1 MPDECLGTTAGVATQ
16 TAEVFHSIA
25 VFNRTS
31 LAYMSPSTYMY
42 HRMVQ
47 VAFMNLRKLYRL
59 HAGSG
64 AGENDHLPLAPIFHA
79 KIMHQCER
87 VTVCTCASAACTD
100 GGQEARLDEA
110 ADTAAPAADTGAVAR
125 QASGAVEAVLAQG
138 LGDGTANAELAE
150 ADGQVEQEPWGFES
164 AESSGAVQVDEDAG
178 QHVGC
183 GDEDVVGL
191 AVNKA
196 DGLTV
201 LRHMEL
207 LAQFNAWAAARS
219 SRNDSVLDTSRIPR
233 AQRKPVDELTHRPLS
248 KAVRPVNKARILLLG
263 SDCTRLRGEAWLTDE
278 VMNSFAALINHR
290 SRAAALGEGGLS
302 PRRHSAPLRT
312 FMFNTFFF
320 SRLSARIG
328 HVDYDGVRRWGVKLG
343 LSLLAVDVIL
353 VPIVV
358 QRTHW
363 VLVTIDVVRRQ
374 FHYYDSLS
382 AEDVRGVIPVL
393 KEWLHDEVQVRL
405 GNDAAAEWNVR
416 VWHAVLAGNLPRQ
429 QDSGSCGVFV
439 LAAADC
445 FSLGAPLAFSQRDVA
460 VLRCRIALPIF
471 FDDLDYREHLPD
483 PASVSGSTTPATSD
497 AETVDVAE
505 EDAKADEVDEEDAE
519 DGGNDEVGG
528 EKDDESGEGDEE
540 SGLEYGEEGA
550 ENDDTCH
557 VMQESDASFEE
568 HVGTV
573 GAAVGTLENCVDV
586 CMDEEES
593 FEGDAL
599 GGGAPHDDTF

>member
-1 MPDECLGTTAGVATQ
+1 M
-16 TAEVFHSIA
+16 
-25 VFNRTS
+25 
-31 LAYMSPSTYMY
+31 
-42 HRMVQ
+42 
-47 VAFMNLRKLYRL
+47 
-59 HAGSG
+59 
-64 AGENDHLPLAPIFHA
+64 
-79 KIMHQCER
+79 
-87 VTVCTCASAACTD
+87 
-100 GGQEARLDEA
+100 
-110 ADTAAPAADTGAVAR
+110 
-125 QASGAVEAVLAQG
+125 
-138 LGDGTANAELAE
+138 
-150 ADGQVEQEPWGFES
+150 
-164 AESSGAVQVDEDAG
+164 DEDAG

-328 HVDYDGVRRWGVKLG
+328 HVDYDVVRRWGVKLG
-343 LSLLAVDVIL
+343 LSLLAVHVIL

-358 QRTHW
+358 QRTHR

-382 AEDVRGVIPVL
+382 AEDVRGVTRLPSGMSACGT
-393 KEWLHDEVQVRL
+393 RCSPATYL
-405 GNDAAAEWNVR
+405 GNRTVAAVASLCWQPPIASLLEHRSLSLSETSRSCAAALLSPFFLTTWTT
-416 VWHAVLAGNLPRQ
+416 A
-429 QDSGSCGVFV
+429 ST
-439 LAAADC
+439 
-445 FSLGAPLAFSQRDVA
+445 SLIQPQ
-460 VLRCRIALPIF
+460 
-471 FDDLDYREHLPD
+471 
-483 PASVSGSTTPATSD
+483 
-497 AETVDVAE
+497 
-505 EDAKADEVDEEDAE
+505 
-519 DGGNDEVGG
+519 
-528 EKDDESGEGDEE
+528 
-540 SGLEYGEEGA
+540 
-550 ENDDTCH
+550 
-557 VMQESDASFEE
+557 
-568 HVGTV
+568 
-573 GAAVGTLENCVDV
+573 
-586 CMDEEES
+586 
-593 FEGDAL
+593 
-599 GGGAPHDDTF
+599 